1 MQLQI
6 FNFQFSI
13 CHSPTAA
20 MSLNSTRS
28 RLTALTKQLSLR
40 WQETR
45 EHWQDAKAADFERQH
60 LEELFNRVNNAAA
73 SIEDLE
79 VILTKIRRDCE

>member
-1 MQLQI
+1 
-6 FNFQFSI
+6 
-13 CHSPTAA
+13 

-28 RLTALTKQLSLR
+28 RLATLTKQLSLR

-45 EHWQDAKAADFERQH
+45 E
-60 LEELFNRVNNAAA
+60 LFNRVNDATT

-79 VILTKIRRDCE
+79 AILTRIRRDCD

>member
-1 MQLQI
+1 
-6 FNFQFSI
+6 
-13 CHSPTAA
+13 

-28 RLTALTKQLSLR
+28 RLATLTKQLSLR

-45 EHWQDAKAADFERQH
+45 EHWQDARAADFEKRH
-60 LEELFNRVNNAAA
+60 LEELFNRVNDATT

-79 VILTKIRRDCE
+79 AILTRIRRDCD